1 MVNICNYIFVTGCT
15 TQRVNLMCLYVCTHT
30 HRLLDLCQRPLRLH
44 PLPPTPSFYSMC
56 FSFNSFYDLSSSLLF
71 FSPALIL
78 SNLSLKNLENA
89 FIDELLSKHLPSY
102 ISA

>member
-1 MVNICNYIFVTGCT
+1 MVNICNYIFVTECT

-30 HRLLDLCQRPLRLH
+30 HKSLDLFQRPLRLH
-44 PLPPTPSFYSMC
+44 PLPHPSFYSMC
-56 FSFNSFYDLSSSLLF
+56 FSFNSSYDLSSSLLF